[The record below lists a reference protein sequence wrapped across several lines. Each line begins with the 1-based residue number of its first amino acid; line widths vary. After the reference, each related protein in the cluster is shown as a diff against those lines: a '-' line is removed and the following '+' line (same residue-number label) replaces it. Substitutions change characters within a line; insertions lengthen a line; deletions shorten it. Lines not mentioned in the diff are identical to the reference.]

1 VKYRSILLFGAPGS
15 GKGTQGKIFGASFVE
30 PGDDR
35 HPHPTW
41 RLEAAITGTLEACRH
56 SFSFRLSAI
65 SLSLSA

>member
-1 VKYRSILLFGAPGS
+1 MRDGGWTPALPGFS
-15 GKGTQGKIFGASFVE
+15 LVN
-30 PGDDR
+30 PGHDR

-41 RLEAAITGTLEACRH
+41 RLEAAITGTLEACRY